1 MIALVAFRV
10 AAYVRSH
17 RVFQAF
23 LPILVMISIVYASRA
38 PRGAEVAALTDSAV
52 LVIPFLAWATRGLLD
67 TEPDEQRA
75 ISATAV
81 GGRLREVAAGLL
93 AALVT
98 CMAFAALTLGCGL
111 ALGLSATPS
120 RGVVAAGVVVHALA
134 VLAGVALGALTSRP
148 VMPSPAYS
156 VMALVAG
163 FLMMLLVGAS
173 PAYWLTVPVT
183 AWMKAA
189 GAGRLVSEL
198 PGLAAISLAWCL
210 AALALYGYLR
220 RDRP

>member
-1 MIALVAFRV
+1 MIALVVFRI

-17 RVFQAF
+17 RVFQAL

-38 PRGAEVAALTDSAV
+38 PRGAEAAALTDSAV
-52 LVIPFLAWATRGLLD
+52 LVIPFLAWAARGLLD

-75 ISATAV
+75 ISATGA

-98 CMAFAALTLGCGL
+98 CTAFAALTLGCGL
-111 ALGLSATPS
+111 MLGLSATPS
-120 RGVVAAGVVVHALA
+120 RGVVSAGVVLHGLA

-156 VMALVAG
+156 VTALVAG

-189 GAGRLVSEL
+189 GAGRLVTEL
-198 PGLAAISLAWCL
+198 PGLTAISLAWCL
-210 AALALYGYLR
+210 AALTVYGYLR
-220 RDRP
+220 RSRP